1 MNEHQIFNEL
11 KKLFTDNSLKKIKE
25 AIIYKENDGSVV
37 LFDTYTILPDETTG
51 FLILKNGNELIS
63 LSSLQIAVTY
73 CTFDKKNMI
82 NQLLDIERLDRKFT
96 DSSIKYQVHKRLAKN
111 SKNPE
116 DKGLYLIKMQE
127 DFTKRR
133 KTKRYLDIYIDQ
145 AKNFQRK
152 IFETLA

>member
-1 MNEHQIFNEL
+1 MNEHQLFNEL
-11 KKLFTDNSLKKIKE
+11 KKLLTDNSLKKIKE
-25 AIIYKENDGSVV
+25 AIIYRENDGSVV
-37 LFDTYTILPDETTG
+37 LFDTYAILSEDNG

-63 LSSLQIAVTY
+63 LSTLQIAVTY

-111 SKNPE
+111 SKNIE

-127 DFTKRR
+127 DFIKKR
-133 KTKRYLDIYIDQ
+133 KTRQYLETYINQ
-145 AKNFQRK
+145 AKTYQQK
-152 IFETLA
+152 IFESLA